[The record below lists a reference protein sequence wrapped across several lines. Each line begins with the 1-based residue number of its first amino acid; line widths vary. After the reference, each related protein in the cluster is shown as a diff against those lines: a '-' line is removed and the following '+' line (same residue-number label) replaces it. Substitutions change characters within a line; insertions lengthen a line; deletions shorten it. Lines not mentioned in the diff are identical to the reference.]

1 MKKIYTEE
9 QRNEILQRYR
19 SGEKV
24 ASICKD
30 TGIAKSTIYEW
41 TKSNNKKKNKA
52 INMSDFRILR
62 QRCETLEKMVEVLQL
77 SPCPV
82 SAPLHDRYQVIKDLS
97 GTYSINLLCQA
108 LKVAKGSYYNHI
120 LRNAN
125 ENTSYMRKKKEITP
139 IIEEIFNE
147 SNQIFGASKINAI
160 LRSRGYVV
168 ADKTVAAI
176 MHENGWFS
184 VRGGAKAIYEMNKER
199 KENILSQQFTASA
212 PNEVWISDV
221 TYFTCKK
228 IQYFICV
235 VIDLFARKVIAYTI
249 STGNS
254 SRITKETLAKAYYDR
269 NPNEGLLFHSDRG
282 ANYTSRSFS
291 TFCKTLGITQSLSR
305 TATPYDN
312 SVMEAFF
319 KSLKAEEL
327 YRNNYRSEREFRERV
342 QKYIDFYN
350 DKRPHQINR
359 YRTPNA
365 TEEAYYKRHAD
376 DISETI

>member
-1 MKKIYTEE
+1 MLT
-9 QRNEILQRYR
+9 RTPR
-19 SGEKV
+19 
-24 ASICKD
+24 IC
-30 TGIAKSTIYEW
+30 
-41 TKSNNKKKNKA
+41 
-52 INMSDFRILR
+52 
-62 QRCETLEKMVEVLQL
+62 V
-77 SPCPV
+77 
-82 SAPLHDRYQVIKDLS
+82 
-97 GTYSINLLCQA
+97 
-108 LKVAKGSYYNHI
+108 
-120 LRNAN
+120 
-125 ENTSYMRKKKEITP
+125 KKKEITP

-235 VIDLFARKVIAYTI
+235 VIDLFARKVTAYTI

-254 SRITKETLAKAYYDR
+254 SRITKETLAKAYYNR
-269 NPNEGLLFHSDRG
+269 NPKEGLLFHSDRG

-327 YRNNYRSEREFRERV
+327 
-342 QKYIDFYN
+342 
-350 DKRPHQINR
+350 
-359 YRTPNA
+359 
-365 TEEAYYKRHAD
+365 
-376 DISETI
+376 